1 MDFMTRAGAAVS
13 RFAHLDLGF
22 SPLGRSARR
31 AKRAEE
37 PKKEEDETPEEKE
50 AREKAEKEAKEKAE
64 AEEEAKKARR
74 AERAKKAKKARKAAA
89 RERDDDDDD
98 DEDEDEDDE
107 DEDDEDE
114 PDDADEAEMER
125 CEASGFGAALD
136 AAQAYGARLEN
147 SRIRKIFESQAAAGR
162 LSMACE
168 LAFGKETRGLSADA
182 VIAILTASPVKSRL
196 AANMENAVPR
206 IGSGDARTPTTQQK
220 IDASWERA
228 AAPFMPPKA

>member
-50 AREKAEKEAKEKAE
+50 AREKAKEKAE

-89 RERDDDDDD
+89 RERDDDD